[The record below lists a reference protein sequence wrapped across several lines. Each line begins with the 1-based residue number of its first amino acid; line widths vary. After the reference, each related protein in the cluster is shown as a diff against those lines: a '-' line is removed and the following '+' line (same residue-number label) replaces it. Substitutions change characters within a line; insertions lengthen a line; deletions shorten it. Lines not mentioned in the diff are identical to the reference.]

1 MSAET
6 VKTII
11 GRAAAEPEFRGL
23 LFRDPP
29 AALAGYDLA
38 EAERAALTGLNAEN
52 FDALAGELEPRVSRV
67 TIDPL
72 PDATRATTPGV
83 RS

>member
-6 VKTII
+6 VTTII
-11 GRAAAEPEFRGL
+11 RRAVAEPEFRGL

-38 EAERAALTGLNAEN
+38 DAERAALTGLNAEN
-52 FDALAGELEPRVSRV
+52 FDALAGELEARMSKSAVLNV
-67 TIDPL
+67 DPDSL
-72 PDATRATTPGV
+72 AV
-83 RS
+83 RIIQD

>member
-6 VKTII
+6 VTTILH
-11 GRAAAEPEFRGL
+11 RAVAEPEFRGL

-38 EAERAALTGLNAEN
+38 DPERAALTGLNAEN
-52 FDALAGELEPRVSRV
+52 FDALAGELETRVSKFSFG
-67 TIDPL
+67 TDPQW
-72 PDATRATTPGV
+72 GG
-83 RS
+83 